1 MKEKENLEKLNEV
14 NDLVKV
20 EVRNKHENKIVLILV
35 LTGILIFIVLILE
48 LLVLNK

>member
-1 MKEKENLEKLNEV
+1 MEEKDKLDKLNEV

-20 EVRNKHENKIVLILV
+20 EVRNKHESKIILILA
-35 LTGILIFIVLILE
+35 LAGILIFIVFILE